1 MSAIAGEIIEPYAS
15 ALMSL
20 AQSRNL
26 TEEFGNDVRS
36 LLELLDNSA
45 ELKNFLDSPVVKPQ
59 DKKAVL
65 QRITGD
71 QVNPLLRN
79 FLMLLVDRGR
89 ILFLQGI
96 GQQYLV
102 LLRKLNQT
110 VLAEITSAHPLTEAQ
125 QNTLTEKVKAMTNA
139 RSVEISTTLD
149 PDLLGGVIIKVGSR
163 VVDASLRG
171 QLRRIGMK
179 LAQ

>member
-139 RSVEISTTLD
+139 HSVEISTTID

-171 QLRRIGMK
+171 QLCRIGMK

>member
-26 TEEFGNDVRS
+26 TEEFGNEIRS
-36 LLELLDNSA
+36 LLELLENSA
-45 ELKNFLDSPVVKPQ
+45 ELKNFLDNPVIKPQ

-139 RSVEISTTLD
+139 HSVEISTTID

>member
-20 AQSRNL
+20 AQSKNL

-45 ELKNFLDSPVVKPQ
+45 ELKNFLDSPVVRPQ

-65 QRITGD
+65 QRISGD

-110 VLAEITSAHPLTEAQ
+110 VLAEVTSAHPLTEAQ

-139 RSVEISTTLD
+139 RSVEIAATVD
-149 PDLLGGVIIKVGSR
+149 PNLLGGVIIKVGSR

>member
-1 MSAIAGEIIEPYAS
+1 
-15 ALMSL
+15 MSL

-26 TEEFGNDVRS
+26 TEEFGNEIRS
-36 LLELLDNSA
+36 LLELLENSA
-45 ELKNFLDSPVVKPQ
+45 ELKNFLDNPVIKPQ

>member
-26 TEEFGNDVRS
+26 TEEFGNEIRS
-36 LLELLDNSA
+36 LLELLENSA
-45 ELKNFLDSPVVKPQ
+45 ELKNFLDNPVIKPQ

>member
-1 MSAIAGEIIEPYAS
+1 MSAIAGEIVEPYAS

-26 TEEFGNDVRS
+26 TEEFGNEIRS
-36 LLELLDNSA
+36 LLELLENSA
-45 ELKNFLDSPVVKPQ
+45 ELKNFLDNPVIKPQ

-139 RSVEISTTLD
+139 RSVEISTTLE

>member
-1 MSAIAGEIIEPYAS
+1 
-15 ALMSL
+15 
-20 AQSRNL
+20 
-26 TEEFGNDVRS
+26 
-36 LLELLDNSA
+36 
-45 ELKNFLDSPVVKPQ
+45 
-59 DKKAVL
+59 
-65 QRITGD
+65 
-71 QVNPLLRN
+71 
-79 FLMLLVDRGR
+79 MLLVDRGR

-139 RSVEISTTLD
+139 RSVEVSTTID

>member
-26 TEEFGNDVRS
+26 TEEFGNEVRS

-139 RSVEISTTLD
+139 HSVEISTTID

>member
-26 TEEFGNDVRS
+26 TEEFGNEIRS
-36 LLELLDNSA
+36 LLELLENSA
-45 ELKNFLDSPVVKPQ
+45 ELKNFLDNPVIKPQ

-163 VVDASLRG
+163 VVDPSLRG

>member
-1 MSAIAGEIIEPYAS
+1 MSAIAGEIVEPYAS

-26 TEEFGNDVRS
+26 TEEFGNEIRS
-36 LLELLDNSA
+36 LLELLENSA
-45 ELKNFLDSPVVKPQ
+45 ELKNFLDNPVIKPQ

>member
-1 MSAIAGEIIEPYAS
+1 MSAIAGEIVEPYAS

-26 TEEFGNDVRS
+26 TEEFGNDTRL
-36 LLELLDNSA
+36 LLELLDSSA
-45 ELKNFLDSPVVKPQ
+45 ELKTFLGSPVVKPQ

-65 QRITGD
+65 QRITAD

-89 ILFLQGI
+89 ILFLEEI
-96 GQQYLV
+96 AKQYLV
-102 LLRKLNQT
+102 LLRKLNQA
-110 VLAEITSAHPLTEAQ
+110 VLAEVTSAHPLTEAQ

-139 RSVEISTTLD
+139 RSVEIATTVD
-149 PDLLGGVIIKVGSR
+149 PNLLGGVIIKVGSR

>member
-45 ELKNFLDSPVVKPQ
+45 ELKNFLDSPVVRPQ

-65 QRITGD
+65 QRISGD

-110 VLAEITSAHPLTEAQ
+110 VLAEVTSAHPLTEAQ

-139 RSVEISTTLD
+139 RSVEIAATVD
-149 PDLLGGVIIKVGSR
+149 PNLLGGVIIKVGSR

>member
-45 ELKNFLDSPVVKPQ
+45 ELKNFLDSPVVRPQ

-110 VLAEITSAHPLTEAQ
+110 VLAEVTSAHPLTEAQ

-139 RSVEISTTLD
+139 RSVEIAATVD
-149 PDLLGGVIIKVGSR
+149 PNLLGGVIIKVGSR

>member
-139 RSVEISTTLD
+139 HSVEISTTID